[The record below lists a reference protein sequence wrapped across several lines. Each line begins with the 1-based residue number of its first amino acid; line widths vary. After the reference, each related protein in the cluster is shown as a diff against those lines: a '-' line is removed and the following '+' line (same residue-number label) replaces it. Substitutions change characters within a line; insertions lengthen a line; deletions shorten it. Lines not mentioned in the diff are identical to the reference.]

1 MSLKG
6 LVSQKGSTDHLLLL
20 QKLVSSQWFSKWPF
34 IHYDEAKACV
44 QLSYEVYSSQL
55 AYFGCPQSA
64 FNFVFIIMLK
74 GVRYSLIIH
83 EVWVVCCFFP
93 AGVQDETLK
102 EESQRLASL

>member
-1 MSLKG
+1 M
-6 LVSQKGSTDHLLLL
+6 VL
-20 QKLVSSQWFSKWPF
+20 QVAF
-34 IHYDEAKACV
+34 HEAKACN

-83 EVWVVCCFFP
+83 EVWVVCCFFFP

-102 EESQRLASL
+102 EESQRLASLYLSQ